1 MNEITI
7 GIPTYNRPKLLE
19 QLLKEIFKQT
29 YRNFFIYVS
38 VNKSED
44 SKNREYLKI
53 SKKKKYKNIIFFFQK
68 KKIPSGENFNF
79 LKNKCK
85 TKYFMWLADDDR
97 LSYSTI
103 EILYN
108 SMKKNKGMKTIMPN
122 WLHITSNNSKIIK
135 KPIDYNSRI
144 FFFRLIKF
152 LFIGNDSFIYGLH
165 KVNNVKKHYFE
176 KKKYFFPN
184 KNVSWNLGYLP
195 AITLLSEGK
204 ISVVKSKKAIWINDD
219 FSQIKYHSKSNKE
232 KFFMKNFKLLI
243 LKINFYYFVL
253 IRIKNLKKY
262 FELFF
267 LIFFLPFI
275 IVYKFYY
282 YLNFL
287 FSTYLKKM
295 LNRVKW

>member
-19 QLLKEIFKQT
+19 QLLKELFKQT

-68 KKIPSGENFNF
+68 KKIHPGENFNF

-108 SMKKNKGMKTIMPN
+108 SINKNKELVTIMPN
-122 WLHITSNNSKIIK
+122 WLHITGTNFKIMK
-135 KPIDYNSRI
+135 KPVEYNSRI

-152 LFIGNDSFIYGLH
+152 LFIGDDCSIYGLH
-165 KVNNVKKHYFE
+165 KTNKLKKHNFE
-176 KKKYFFPN
+176 QKKYFFFN
-184 KNVSWNLGYLP
+184 RNVSWNLAYLQV
-195 AITLLSEGK
+195 IQILSEGK
-204 ISVVKSKKAIWINDD
+204 ISLVKNNNAIWINDD

-232 KFFMKNFKLLI
+232 RFFMKNFKLLI

-287 FSTYLKKM
+287 FSSYLKKM
-295 LNRVKW
+295 LNRVMW